1 MTTRT
6 WKFVAL
12 TLVIVLLGILVLGQK
27 TRAQAPQ
34 SSPSRVVA
42 SQGNGRFQIVNG
54 TPDLTRNIM
63 LLDTETGDSWIICVT
78 TDNAD
83 GWCRMQRSNNSSEH
97 SK

>member
-34 SSPSRVVA
+34 STPYRTTVS
-42 SQGNGRFQIVNG
+42 SQANGRFQIVNG

-63 LLDTETGDSWIICVT
+63 LLDTETGDSWIICT
-78 TDNAD
+78 IGENNGDA
-83 GWCRMQRSNNSSEH
+83 WCRMD
-97 SK
+97 KGVMK

>member
-12 TLVIVLLGILVLGQK
+12 TVVIVSLGILVLGQK

-34 SSPSRVVA
+34 STPNRTVS

-63 LLDTETGDSWIICVT
+63 LLDTETGDSWILCVT
-78 TDNAD
+78 GDNSD

-97 SK
+97 AK